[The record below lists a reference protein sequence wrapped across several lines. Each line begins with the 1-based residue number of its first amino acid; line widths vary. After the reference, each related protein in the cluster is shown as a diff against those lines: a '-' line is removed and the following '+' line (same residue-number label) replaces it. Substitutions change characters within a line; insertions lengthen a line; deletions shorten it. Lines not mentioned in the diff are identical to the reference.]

1 MLTNCHQLCTNLL
14 ISNNVLKPQED
25 TSLLENLMNC
35 ADASFSRQFHE
46 SVIFLFA
53 SILNI
58 LLLLLGVGVGQTLVL
73 SGLIW
78 LYMWFFSGYY
88 FRATYSGRF
97 FQLFPTFLKLF
108 FNIFR
113 TF

>member
-46 SVIFLFA
+46 SVIFSSRA
-53 SILNI
+53 SL
-58 LLLLLGVGVGQTLVL
+58 
-73 SGLIW
+73 
-78 LYMWFFSGYY
+78 
-88 FRATYSGRF
+88 TYSPDF
-97 FQLFPTFLKLF
+97 FIEDSTHVFSHVKIG
-108 FNIFR
+108 NI
-113 TF
+113 TGVKS

>member
-78 LYMWFFSGYY
+78 LYMWFFPVIILGQHILE
-88 FRATYSGRF
+88 G
-97 FQLFPTFLKLF
+97 F
-108 FNIFR
+108 FNF
-113 TF
+113 FPLF